1 MVLKDLKK
9 MSISAKTMS
18 WTVASLFT
26 AVLGVASLFTAV
38 LGVAADCCTGYMI
51 QVNIFSHNALQRQC
65 NTGTSL

>member
-26 AVLGVASLFTAV
+26 AVLGVA
-38 LGVAADCCTGYMI
+38 ADCCTGYMI
-51 QVNIFSHNALQRQC
+51 QVNIFLHNALQRQC